1 MITNERIK
9 TDLKTKDFWY
19 DLPEE
24 LIAQHPSEVRDMA
37 RLMTV
42 DRKTGGIGH
51 HIFHDIV
58 DMLNPGDVMVIN
70 DSKVIPARLY
80 GTKVSEGHAHVEV
93 VLLRQRSLDHWE
105 ALVNPGRRL
114 KPGTSIVFGESENGE
129 PLLTAEITEILEG
142 GNRML
147 EFSYDHSKYTIYDIL
162 DKIGNMPL
170 PPYITE
176 KFEDKSRYQ
185 TVYAREEGSAAAP
198 TAGLHFTPELLDRI
212 REKGVAIAPVMLHVG
227 LGTFRPVKEDAIGD
241 HLMHSEFFSVTEES
255 ARVINERRAAGGRI
269 VAVGTTSCRT
279 LESASDDNGI
289 VHPMQADTG
298 IFIYPGYRFKAVDAL
313 ITNFHL
319 PESTLLM
326 LVSAFSSREIML
338 NAYAEAV
345 KDKYKFFSFGD
356 AMFIR

>member
-114 KPGTSIVFGESENGE
+114 KPGTSIVFGENENGE

-176 KFEDKSRYQ
+176 KLEDKSRYQ

-279 LESASDDNGI
+279 LESVSDDNGI

-338 NAYAEAV
+338 NAYEEAV
-345 KDKYKFFSFGD
+345 KERYKFFSFGD
-356 AMFIR
+356 AMFIS

>member
-114 KPGTSIVFGESENGE
+114 KPGTSIVFGESGNGE

-176 KFEDKSRYQ
+176 KLEDKSRYQ

-269 VAVGTTSCRT
+269 VAVGPTSCRT

-338 NAYAEAV
+338 RAYEEAV
-345 KDKYKFFSFGD
+345 KERYKFFSFGD
-356 AMFIR
+356 AMFIS

>member
-80 GTKVSEGHAHVEV
+80 GTKVSEGHAYVEV

-176 KFEDKSRYQ
+176 KLEDKSRYQ

-313 ITNFHL
+313 VTNFHL

-338 NAYAEAV
+338 RAYEEAV
-345 KDKYKFFSFGD
+345 KERYKFFSFGD
-356 AMFIR
+356 AMFIS